1 MTGGVSRAA
10 NKLVDTNL
18 DRGWGVI
25 VGERSI
31 FCANSSN
38 RNDVGLLT
46 VQKGVWGSRI
56 VVWENSQGVGFVLS
70 QMLSVCQALIDKY
83 NKEILDNRLHMTTM
97 YYMDSDWRYSYTTR
111 KGNTT

>member
-38 RNDVGLLT
+38 RNKVGLLT

-56 VVWENSQGVGFVLS
+56 CLVEIGQGLPGFVLYIYTAPGR
-70 QMLSVCQALIDKY
+70 QACLPG
-83 NKEILDNRLHMTTM
+83 R
-97 YYMDSDWRYSYTTR
+97 
-111 KGNTT
+111 